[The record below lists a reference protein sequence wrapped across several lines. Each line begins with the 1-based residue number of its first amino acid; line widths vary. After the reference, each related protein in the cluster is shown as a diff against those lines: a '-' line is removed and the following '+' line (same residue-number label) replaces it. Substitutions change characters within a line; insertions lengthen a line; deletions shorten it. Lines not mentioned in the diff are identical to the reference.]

1 MKRVGILTHYHNSNN
16 YGGVLQAYALC
27 RVLRE
32 LGTEAEQVRYVMCAP
47 PQSKAELLRK
57 LLDVKQLSQ
66 RIQRKLSPE
75 PPELAGRRAAFARF
89 RDECVPHSEAVYT
102 HETIA
107 QCGPLY
113 DGFVTGSDQ
122 VWNPLN
128 WQEAYMLTFVPE
140 GKTKFSY
147 AASVARE
154 ELTEAQRADFRR
166 CLVGYRGVSVREQRA
181 VELLRDLSPVPV
193 EQSLDPTML
202 LTAGQWDAICTP
214 RQIEEPYVFCFLLGE
229 DRAQRETA
237 RAFAAAKGLPLVTL
251 PYLAGTRRRCDDGFG
266 DRQLF
271 DVAPGALLSLI
282 RHAEYVLT
290 DSFHASVFSGVYRKE
305 YFVFTRL
312 FQEAMS
318 VRIRTLTELHGSED
332 HFCDRPE
339 RLSAD
344 YLLSLPP
351 IDYSAQSGELLRL
364 REESL
369 AYLRRMLDL

>member
-140 GKTKFSY
+140 GKTKFS
-147 AASVARE
+147 
-154 ELTEAQRADFRR
+154 
-166 CLVGYRGVSVREQRA
+166 
-181 VELLRDLSPVPV
+181 
-193 EQSLDPTML
+193 
-202 LTAGQWDAICTP
+202 
-214 RQIEEPYVFCFLLGE
+214 
-229 DRAQRETA
+229 
-237 RAFAAAKGLPLVTL
+237 
-251 PYLAGTRRRCDDGFG
+251 
-266 DRQLF
+266 
-271 DVAPGALLSLI
+271 
-282 RHAEYVLT
+282 
-290 DSFHASVFSGVYRKE
+290 
-305 YFVFTRL
+305 
-312 FQEAMS
+312 
-318 VRIRTLTELHGSED
+318 
-332 HFCDRPE
+332 
-339 RLSAD
+339 
-344 YLLSLPP
+344 
-351 IDYSAQSGELLRL
+351 
-364 REESL
+364 
-369 AYLRRMLDL
+369 